1 MHTRST
7 KLRCNHAYI
16 DGANLDKGTSA
27 LGWRVDYQKFYRFLQ
42 ERYGV
47 RRAYIFMGYIS
58 KYDQI
63 YSRMRDAGF
72 LVRFKDTII
81 TEGSQ
86 IKGNCDADLVLTAV
100 RDAYESI
107 FDAAV
112 IVTSDG
118 DFASLVAYFR
128 EKDRLEMVISPN
140 QRCSKLI
147 TRQSVPL
154 AYMNRVREQ
163 VSG

>member
-1 MHTRST
+1 
-7 KLRCNHAYI
+7 
-16 DGANLDKGTSA
+16 
-27 LGWRVDYQKFYRFLQ
+27 
-42 ERYGV
+42 
-47 RRAYIFMGYIS
+47 MGYIS